1 MTNQKFYAFS
11 FGGRNDFGRITES
24 GEKNL
29 IDFSSKPV
37 GVGFTLR
44 NGVDIDLDM
53 PTRIDAIISCSS
65 DLNVSVEFKTVMSG
79 SVS

>member
-29 IDFSSKPV
+29 IDF
-37 GVGFTLR
+37 
-44 NGVDIDLDM
+44 
-53 PTRIDAIISCSS
+53 
-65 DLNVSVEFKTVMSG
+65 
-79 SVS
+79 